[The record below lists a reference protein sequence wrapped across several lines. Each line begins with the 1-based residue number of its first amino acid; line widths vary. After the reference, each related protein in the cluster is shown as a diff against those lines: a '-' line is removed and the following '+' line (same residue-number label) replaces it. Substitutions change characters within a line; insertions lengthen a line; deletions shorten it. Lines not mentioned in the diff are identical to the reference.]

1 MVTTITE
8 TASTTQRFNPE
19 AQNPNPSKSQAI
31 PPQIHLRHSLPPKR
45 FHVLLTLFSKF
56 FSPFPHGTCLLS
68 VSCLYLALDGIY
80 HPFTLLSQGTR
91 LGIART
97 VRSRLPSTNG
107 IFTLHDALFQETYLG
122 ATTGILP
129 KPHVTCKQ
137 VIGHWA
143 VPCSFATTKGILV
156 SFFSSAY

>member
-1 MVTTITE
+1 M
-8 TASTTQRFNPE
+8 
-19 AQNPNPSKSQAI
+19 
-31 PPQIHLRHSLPPKR
+31 HLGHSLPPKR
-45 FHVLLTLFSKF
+45 FHALLTLFSKF

-97 VRSRLPSTNG
+97 VRSRFPGTNG
-107 IFTLHDALFQETYLG
+107 IFTLHDAPFQKTYPG
-122 ATTGILP
+122 PTTGILP
-129 KPHVTCKQ
+129 KPHVTCKHA
-137 VIGHWA
+137 IGQWA
-143 VPCSFATTKGILV
+143 LPCSFATTKGILV

>member
-1 MVTTITE
+1 MHP
-8 TASTTQRFNPE
+8 RY
-19 AQNPNPSKSQAI
+19 
-31 PPQIHLRHSLPPKR
+31 SLPPKR
-45 FHVLLTLFSKF
+45 FHALLTLFSKF

-91 LGIART
+91 LVIART
-97 VRSRLPSTNG
+97 VRNNFLSKNG
-107 IFTLHDALFQETYLG
+107 IITLHDIAFQQIYPRII
-122 ATTGILP
+122 TGILP
-129 KPHVTCKQ
+129 KLHVNSKLL
-137 VIGHWA
+137 IEHWA

>member
-1 MVTTITE
+1 M
-8 TASTTQRFNPE
+8 
-19 AQNPNPSKSQAI
+19 PS
-31 PPQIHLRHSLPPKR
+31 QIHPRHSLPPKR
-45 FHVLLTLFSKF
+45 FHALLTLFSKF

-97 VRSRLPSTNG
+97 VRSSILSTNG
-107 IFTLHDALFQETYLG
+107 IFTLHDTLFQEIYLRS
-122 ATTGILP
+122 TTGILP

-137 VIGHWA
+137 AIGQWA
-143 VPCSFATTKGILV
+143 LPCSFATTKGILV

>member
-1 MVTTITE
+1 M
-8 TASTTQRFNPE
+8 
-19 AQNPNPSKSQAI
+19 SQAI
-31 PPQIHLRHSLPPKR
+31 PPQIHPRHSLPPKR
-45 FHVLLTLFSKF
+45 FHALLTLFSKF

-91 LGIART
+91 LVIART
-97 VRSRLPSTNG
+97 VRSSILSTNG
-107 IFTLHDALFQETYLG
+107 IFTLHDTLFQETYLRS
-122 ATTGILP
+122 ATGILP

-137 VIGHWA
+137 AIGQWA
-143 VPCSFATTKGILV
+143 LPCSFATTKGILV